1 LCGTTGIHE
10 VYKATN
16 IFFCFWD
23 SVKSQPVYGDL
34 RIKIVVYGEYNELV
48 LMGFIQFF
56 LVDISFLFK
65 WGYSGIYSYILYMM
79 YTVSV
84 QYTSMRLSIQGSK
97 KMVVETSN
105 SLGFKQPQNGGL
117 NSHQNGDYTIKR
129 RDFAN
134 EQIWDLLSFVLIV
147 PHVFSNSIFFFV
159 IFREHPEFIDH
170 FLGTHGVSISNH
182 GVFHSFFHCFSGF
195 FPYFP

>member
-1 LCGTTGIHE
+1 MDSLCHPWFTTTNLSSRFPIFETSATALCGTTGIHE

-34 RIKIVVYGEYNELV
+34 RIKVVVYGEYNELV

-56 LVDISFLFK
+56 WLIFHFCLNGDIVV
-65 WGYSGIYSYILYMM
+65 YSYILYMM

-147 PHVFSNSIFFFV
+147 PHVFSNSIFFSLFFV
-159 IFREHPEFIDH
+159 NI
-170 FLGTHGVSISNH
+170 LNS
-182 GVFHSFFHCFSGF
+182 
-195 FPYFP
+195 